1 MSIAITTMQV
11 ITTATTSV
19 ATIRI
24 TRTPKKMRMRKMM
37 MKTKADSSQGDAQAN
52 ELAVANGR
60 DGIST
65 QALVRHDG
73 RAYEV
78 HPEVSSYT
86 RMVEPVCRGPS
97 RRGTASICAGGP
109 SYRQGSAC
117 QKISASPERPALGMC
132 VTLQSPPGLRIGLL
146 AERRCREKVG
156 MEKSIPTLPYFCL
169 ASR

>member
-37 MKTKADSSQGDAQAN
+37 MKTKANSSQGDAQAN

-65 QALVRHDG
+65 QALARHDG

-78 HPEVSSYT
+78 HPEVSFVHADGGARLPRSKSSWNGIHLRRRT
-86 RMVEPVCRGPS
+86 LVSPGNLLARRS
-97 RRGTASICAGGP
+97 RRPQSGQLWGCA
-109 SYRQGSAC
+109 
-117 QKISASPERPALGMC
+117 
-132 VTLQSPPGLRIGLL
+132 
-146 AERRCREKVG
+146 
-156 MEKSIPTLPYFCL
+156 
-169 ASR
+169 